1 MKKSLMLAA
10 SMLLLSLNFASGADE
25 KTQVSFSGSST
36 LAPVIAKISTDFI
49 EKYETWDK
57 VDSSLPNKNITI
69 FVSAG
74 GSGAGVKAVL
84 DHVAD
89 FGMLARDVKDSE
101 KAKIKDMKAYTLGID
116 ALCVAVNPENEVIK
130 LNGGNLSKD
139 EIVKIFSGE
148 YKKWSDLDKSL
159 PNNEIVVVTRDLGGG
174 AHEVFQKKI
183 MKDVKVSKNVIQSP
197 SMGALVSKIIE
208 NKNAIGYASFGITNQ
223 NKGKLIPLN
232 VDGVEPTVK
241 NIVDGKYYI
250 SRPLIIVKSGD
261 LSKSEQI
268 FVDVLNSAE
277 GQKTIEKMGFIPVK

>member
-57 VDSSLPNKNITI
+57 VDNSLPNKNITI

-89 FGMLARDVKDSE
+89 FGMLARDIKDSE
-101 KAKIKDMKAYTLGID
+101 KAKIKYMKAYTLGID
-116 ALCVAVNPENEVIK
+116 ALCVAVNPENEVTK
-130 LNGGNLSKD
+130 LKGGNLSKD

-159 PNNEIVVVTRDLGGG
+159 PNDEIVVVTRDLGGG

-183 MKDVKVSKNVIQSP
+183 MKDIKVSKNVIQSP

>member
-1 MKKSLMLAA
+1 MKKSLIFAA
-10 SMLLLSLNFASGADE
+10 SMLLLSLNLASGADE

-130 LNGGNLSKD
+130 LQGGNLNKD
-139 EIVKIFSGE
+139 EIIKIFSGE

-159 PNNEIVVVTRDLGGG
+159 PNDEIVVVTRDLGGG

-277 GQKTIEKMGFIPVK
+277 GQRTIEKMGFIPVK